1 MNVDWTAIGTIFTA
15 IGSCSTAL
23 SFLILIVTVVF
34 VQREIH
40 EVRKA
45 TYANTYKAALDILQ
59 AEEVRTARRVVFR
72 NLSNKQFDS
81 WDDQEKC
88 EAEKVCHSYDSV
100 AQMVRYS
107 ILPKAWIISNWGDS
121 TKRSWYILS
130 PLVISYRTQRNS
142 PELWDD
148 YEWLAKES

>member
-100 AQMVRYS
+100 AQMVR
-107 ILPKAWIISNWGDS
+107 
-121 TKRSWYILS
+121 
-130 PLVISYRTQRNS
+130 
-142 PELWDD
+142 
-148 YEWLAKES
+148 